1 MPDAS
6 ITPRCSVRRPRGFT
20 MIELLIVIAIIAVLI
35 ALLLPAV
42 QQSRERARR
51 LQCQNNLLQLGLALH
66 NYAMAHGVL
75 PPGTVNASGPISAT
89 PRAAQPGISY
99 GYSFLDDSDGADQAA
114 AQANASEYHMNWIVQ
129 LLPFLEKGNHY
140 RHIDFMKSVYAPE
153 NADVRQQILPGLRC
167 PSSPAGAVI
176 GTEYVGIHN
185 DYETPIDVNQNGV
198 LFLNSSIR
206 LSDVKDG
213 CSHTMFVTEGFQGTG
228 SGLGW
233 MSGTS
238 ATLRNAV
245 VWQNRDKPDE
255 PPRYRVRPMNDPRS
269 MQQQLAESERGT
281 MSVGG
286 PGSYH
291 SQGFNCVLGDGSVRL
306 VSSSIDA
313 FVLRNLAHRADGEMP
328 DEF

>member
-1 MPDAS
+1 MSVPTNS
-6 ITPRCSVRRPRGFT
+6 SPHRVRRPRGFT
-20 MIELLIVIAIIAVLI
+20 LIELLIVIAIIAVLI

-42 QQSRERARR
+42 QQSRERVRR
-51 LQCQNNLLQLGLALH
+51 VQCQNNLLQLGLALH

-75 PPGTVNASGPISAT
+75 PPGVVNATGPISAT
-89 PRAAQPGISY
+89 SRAKQSATNWHFQVT
-99 GYSFLDDSDGADQAA
+99 DDATEAA
-114 AQANASEYHMNWIVQ
+114 IQANASEYHMNWVVQ
-129 LLPFLEKGNHY
+129 LLPFLEKGNQYH
-140 RHIDFMKSVYAPE
+140 HIDFTKSVYSPE

-167 PSSPAGAVI
+167 PSSPAAAVI

-185 DYETPIDVNQNGV
+185 DFETPIDVNQNGV

-206 LSDVKDG
+206 LRDVKDG
-213 CSHTMFVTEGFQGTG
+213 CSHTMFASEGFPGTG

-238 ATLRNAV
+238 ATLRNVV
-245 VWQNRDKPDE
+245 VWENRDKPDE

-269 MQQQLAESERGT
+269 MQQQLADLERDT
-281 MSVGG
+281 TSVGG

-328 DEF
+328 GEF

>member
-51 LQCQNNLLQLGLALH
+51 VQCQNNLFQLGLALQ
-66 NYAMAHGVL
+66 NYAMAHEVL
-75 PPGTVNASGPISAT
+75 PPGVVNAKGPISAT
-89 PRAAQPGISY
+89 SRSKQSPGSWHFQVTEDATDAAI
-99 GYSFLDDSDGADQAA
+99 
-114 AQANASEYHMNWIVQ
+114 QANATAYHMSWIVQ
-129 LLPFLEKGNHY
+129 LLPFLEKGNQY

-153 NADVRQQILPGLRC
+153 NADVRQQVLPGLRC
-167 PSSPAGAVI
+167 PSSPAAAVI
-176 GTEYVGIHN
+176 GTEYVVIHN

-206 LSDVKDG
+206 LRDVKDG
-213 CSHTMFVTEGFQGTG
+213 CSHTMFASECFPVTG

-238 ATLRNAV
+238 AILRNAV
-245 VWQNRDKPDE
+245 VWENGDKPDE

-306 VSSSIDA
+306 VASSIDA
-313 FVLRNLAHRADGEMP
+313 FVLGNLAHRADGEMP

>member
-20 MIELLIVIAIIAVLI
+20 LIELLIVIAIIAVLI

-42 QQSRERARR
+42 QQSRERVRR
-51 LQCQNNLLQLGLALH
+51 VQCQNNLFQLGLALQ

-89 PRAAQPGISY
+89 PRAAQPG
-99 GYSFLDDSDGADQAA
+99 GYFRLDDSDGAAQAA
-114 AQANASEYHMNWIVQ
+114 AQANATEYHMNWIVQ
-129 LLPFLEKGNHY
+129 LLPFLEKGNQY
-140 RHIDFMKSVYAPE
+140 RHIDFTKSVYAPE
-153 NADVRQQILPGLRC
+153 NTDVRQQILPGLRC
-167 PSSPAGAVI
+167 PSSAAGAVI

-185 DYETPIDVNQNGV
+185 DYETPIDANQNGV

-213 CSHTMFVTEGFQGTG
+213 CSHTMFVTEGFPGTG

-238 ATLRNAV
+238 ATLRNVV
-245 VWQNRDKPDE
+245 VWENRDKPDE
-255 PPRYRVRPMNDPRS
+255 PPRYKVRPMNDPRS
-269 MQQQLAESERGT
+269 MQQQLADLDRT
-281 MSVGG
+281 ITSVGG

-328 DEF
+328 GEF